1 VVVLPAALV
10 ALISAMGRAEEPAAP
25 APVAIHGRDALGRA
39 FDLVDLRGRIVA
51 VTFASRY
58 TRREASKV
66 NDALSAEGVGGDVTV
81 VSVIDLVGVPAF
93 AHSYARR
100 KAAEAD
106 RAGRVRHLVDD
117 GQLRDRFG
125 ARPAER
131 VDILI
136 IGRDGS
142 LKGRYAGERELEAAL
157 RHVQTLRAL
166 AR

>member
-1 VVVLPAALV
+1 VVVLLALLSLNPSV
-10 ALISAMGRAEEPAAP
+10 GRADAS
-25 APVAIHGRDALGRA
+25 APVAIRGRDGLGRA

-58 TRREASKV
+58 TRKEASKV
-66 NDALSAEGVGGDVTV
+66 NDALSAEGAGGDVAV
-81 VSVIDLVGVPAF
+81 VSVIDLVGVPTF
-93 AHSYARR
+93 AHGYARR

-106 RAGRVRHLVDD
+106 RDGRVRHLVDD
-117 GQLRDRFG
+117 GELRERFG